1 MRNPKLVLLAG
12 SLAVMLQSCVIR
24 EDDRFVSCGRGHR
37 LEIVDLDMSPDPIA
51 EGERIREWRV
61 RLRADVSGE
70 CRTTLRIRERDDN
83 DLVGRERVHRL
94 RPGMNVIEFEPVER
108 YRFTQDEHCFQ
119 VIADI
124 ENTSRPADASRSFCA
139 HRLSGR
145 RWTLRR

>member
-1 MRNPKLVLLAG
+1 
-12 SLAVMLQSCVIR
+12 
-24 EDDRFVSCGRGHR
+24 
-37 LEIVDLDMSPDPIA
+37 MSPDPIA

-61 RLRADVSGE
+61 RLRADVTGE

-94 RPGMNVIEFEPVER
+94 RPGINVIEFEPVER
-108 YRFTQDEHCFQ
+108 YRFTRDEHCFQ

-124 ENTSRPADASRSFCA
+124 ENTSRPADASRSFRA
-139 HRLSGR
+139 HRVSGR